1 MSYLRKLGSAEVSTS
16 SMADIA
22 FLLLTFFLTTTV
34 INNHKG
40 LVMMLPAWSKNM
52 PTEPIND
59 RNLFTIH
66 VNAENKFLI
75 EEIRRE
81 NLQGLRAELKEF
93 ILNNGRIKTLSDS
106 PDKAV
111 VSIQSD
117 RNTSHQAFISVL
129 DEIQGAYFEIY
140 ATRVGIT
147 LKQFRELDLN
157 KKESRKI
164 YEMARDGI
172 PMNISVAEPTNISK
186 VN

>member
-40 LVMMLPAWSKNM
+40 LVMLLPAWSKNM

-66 VNAENKFLI
+66 VNSENKFLI
-75 EEIRRE
+75 EEIHRE

-93 ILNNGRIKTLSDS
+93 ILNNGRIKTLSDN
-106 PDKAV
+106 PVKAV
-111 VSIQSD
+111 VSIKTD

-129 DEIQGAYFEIY
+129 NEVQAAYFEIY
-140 ATRVGIT
+140 AARAGIT
-147 LKQFRELDLN
+147 SKQFRELDLN
-157 KKESRKI
+157 KTEDRKK
-164 YEMARDGI
+164 YDQAREGI
-172 PMNISVAEPTNISK
+172 PMNISIAEPTNISK